1 MPTDC
6 PLRVRPAIT
15 DLLLKRPEF
24 DGVPDHELIFR
35 ANVRLGLAR
44 LGAIQGI
51 AVADRVTAI
60 AVLVGIPDR
69 TEGGLV

>member
-1 MPTDC
+1 MLRDS
-6 PLRVRPAIT
+6 PLGVRPAIA

-24 DGVPDHELIFR
+24 QGVPDDELIFR
-35 ANVRLGLAR
+35 ASVRLGLAR
-44 LGAIQGI
+44 LGAIRGI
-51 AVADRVTAI
+51 VVTNRLIAL

>member
-1 MPTDC
+1 MLRDS
-6 PLRVRPAIT
+6 PLGVRPAIA

-24 DGVPDHELIFR
+24 QGVPDDELIYR

-44 LGAIQGI
+44 LGAIRGI
-51 AVADRVTAI
+51 VALIAL